1 MQSLYPNKIKH
12 LFSVLNCTVSK
23 FLKLR
28 RKKKKVKE
36 LSNEERWSCVLGAES
51 MLDITGL
58 STEDRV
64 WTGRCLGIWSGLSG
78 RCWQKG
84 SGVANSRRRER
95 KEERKERAESLKG
108 PRPSTLRAGTPSRV
122 YRAPFCLVFLPPRVL
137 SRALSTGSLAFRVRI
152 FILWRRSWIWE
163 SSRKIE
169 WILIRRTLFL
179 RLGNVAENQVMLF
192 LYFVSFSF
200 LIF

>member
-95 KEERKERAESLKG
+95 KEERKGGREDQRASFHPGLLVDYLVGYPLDPCFKREDIGVRTKG
-108 PRPSTLRAGTPSRV
+108 LYEYAIYMRDFRDFWDTLWDADLHLPMKNFREIVRQFPKRDST
-122 YRAPFCLVFLPPRVL
+122 YLVF
-137 SRALSTGSLAFRVRI
+137 
-152 FILWRRSWIWE
+152 
-163 SSRKIE
+163 
-169 WILIRRTLFL
+169 
-179 RLGNVAENQVMLF
+179 
-192 LYFVSFSF
+192 
-200 LIF
+200 